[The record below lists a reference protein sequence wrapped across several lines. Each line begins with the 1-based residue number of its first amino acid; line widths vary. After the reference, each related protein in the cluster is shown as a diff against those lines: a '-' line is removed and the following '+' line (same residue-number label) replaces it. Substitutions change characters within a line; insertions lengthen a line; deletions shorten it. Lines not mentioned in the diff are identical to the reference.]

1 MRKLLAYFL
10 SAVMISLVILP
21 VEPASSR
28 GSSSSSSSSS
38 GRSSGSSS
46 TSSYSSGKSSG
57 SSSTSSYS
65 SGRSSGSS
73 STGSSSSS
81 KSSSSYSS
89 GKSSGSTSKSSSS
102 SIKSAKPSS
111 GFKSSKPVKIKKHDD
126 DDDDEEQFEE
136 EETSQEEELSE
147 EAAAEEERIKRA
159 ELLIQ
164 IDSGIG
170 PYHLQPNQYYHTT
183 IWGDPTHNGSLYF
196 TVHNN
201 GQLEEVDGSEL
212 NGATVFNIPYNFDPT
227 PFEKEFYLH
236 SLPTNQ
242 IYVTPFQDLETY
254 LFLRPDG
261 TIQWLPQYE
270 ALEKNL
276 PIIEA
281 EEVLLSERTL
291 EMHSNEMA
299 LHNFPKNKVYRKN
312 INKIPRYFLFNNE
325 ENVQLVGKNESKNY
339 EVLEYDQMIDPNS
352 SDLLNEIEEKIQDS
366 GVPTGY
372 IYKVTVNNT
381 PRYFIYSGSR
391 SVGFVKDLSS
401 VQEDYRVRD
410 FEQVVQKIRK
420 DKKEEEKRQSIWK
433 LYLITA
439 GTIMLGIFPLSY
451 WFMNRKRKKKKQPPN
466 KIITKNTKSTR
477 KKKNVEPVK
486 PIKPERT
493 PIQQPLPKKKEI
505 RVEEK
510 KKDDGGLF
518 QQFEA
523 ANKKEQPK
531 SSGSGL
537 FDQFNSSK

>member
-21 VEPASSR
+21 IEPASSR

-65 SGRSSGSS
+65 SGRRSGSS
-73 STGSSSSS
+73 RTGSSSSS
-81 KSSSSYSS
+81 KSSSSTI
-89 GKSSGSTSKSSSS
+89 KSS
-102 SIKSAKPSS
+102 KPSS

-126 DDDDEEQFEE
+126 DDDDEENVEE
-136 EETSQEEELSE
+136 DSSQEEETSE
-147 EAAAEEERIKRA
+147 EAAAEEERIKRS

-170 PYHLQPNQYYHTT
+170 PYHLQPNQYYQTT

-201 GQLEEVDGSEL
+201 GQLEEVDESEI

-242 IYVTPFQDLETY
+242 IYVAPFQYQDIY
-254 LFLRPDG
+254 MFLDPDG
-261 TIQWLPQYE
+261 IIQWLPKYE

-281 EEVLLSERTL
+281 EEVLLSEQTL

-299 LHNFPKNKVYRKN
+299 LYNFPKNKVYRKN

-325 ENVQLVGKNESKNY
+325 ENVQLVGKKESKNY
-339 EVLEYDQMIDPNS
+339 EVLEYDQMIDPTS
-352 SDLLNEIEEKIQDS
+352 PDLLNEIKEKIQDS

-372 IYKVTVNNT
+372 IYQMTVNNT
-381 PRYFIYSGSR
+381 PRNFIYYGSG
-391 SVGFVKDLSS
+391 SVGFVKNLSS
-401 VQEDYRVRD
+401 VKEKYKVRD
-410 FEQVVQKIRK
+410 FEQVVQKMREE
-420 DKKEEEKRQSIWK
+420 KKEEEKRQSIWK

-439 GTIMLGIFPLSY
+439 GSIMLGIFPLSY
-451 WFMNRKRKKKKQPPN
+451 WYMTRKRKKKKQPPS
-466 KIITKNTKSTR
+466 KIMKKNTNHTV
-477 KKKNVEPVK
+477 KKKNV
-486 PIKPERT
+486 KPERT
-493 PIQQPLPKKKEI
+493 PIQQPLPKKREI

-510 KKDDGGLF
+510 KKYDGGLF
-518 QQFEA
+518 QQLEA

-531 SSGSGL
+531 SSGSAL
-537 FDQFNSSK
+537 FDQFNSSNKKQ

>member
-1 MRKLLAYFL
+1 MRNLLAYFL

-73 STGSSSSS
+73 STGSYSSGR
-81 KSSSSYSS
+81 SSYSS

-111 GFKSSKPVKIKKHDD
+111 GFKSTKPVKIKKHDD
-126 DDDDEEQFEE
+126 DDEENVEEDSSQE
-136 EETSQEEELSE
+136 EETSE
-147 EAAAEEERIKRA
+147 EATAEEERIKRG

-170 PYHLQPNQYYHTT
+170 PYHLQPNHFYHTT

-201 GQLEEVDGSEL
+201 GQLEEVDESEI

-227 PFEKEFYLH
+227 PFEKEYYLH
-236 SLPTNQ
+236 SLPTDQ
-242 IYVTPFQDLETY
+242 IYVASFQYQDIY
-254 LFLRPDG
+254 LFLDPDG
-261 TIQWLPQYE
+261 IIHWLPKYE

-281 EEVLLSERTL
+281 KEVLLSEQTL
-291 EMHSNEMA
+291 EMHSNEMS
-299 LHNFPKNKVYRKN
+299 LHNFPKNKVYRKS

-325 ENVQLVGKNESKNY
+325 ENIQLVGKKESKNY
-339 EVLEYDQMIDPNS
+339 EVLEYDQMIDPTS
-352 SDLLNEIEEKIQDS
+352 PDLMGEINEKIQDS

-372 IYKVTVNNT
+372 IYQMTVNNA

-401 VQEDYRVRD
+401 VKENYQVRD
-410 FEQVVQKIRK
+410 FEQVVQKMREE
-420 DKKEEEKRQSIWK
+420 KKEEEKRKSIWT
-433 LYLITA
+433 LYFITA

-451 WFMNRKRKKKKQPPN
+451 WFMSRKRKKKKQPPN

-477 KKKNVEPVK
+477 KKKNV
-486 PIKPERT
+486 KPERT
-493 PIQQPLPKKKEI
+493 PIQQSPPKKREI

-510 KKDDGGLF
+510 KKYGGGLF

-523 ANKKEQPK
+523 VDKKEQPK

-537 FDQFNSSK
+537 FDQYNSSNSNQ

>member
-1 MRKLLAYFL
+1 MRKLLAYLL
-10 SAVMISLVILP
+10 SVVMISLVILP

-65 SGRSSGSS
+65 SGRSS
-73 STGSSSSS
+73 
-81 KSSSSYSS
+81 YSS
-89 GKSSGSTSKSSSS
+89 GKSSGSSSKSSSS
-102 SIKSAKPSS
+102 TIKSAKPSS

-126 DDDDEEQFEE
+126 DDDDEENVEE
-136 EETSQEEELSE
+136 EASQEEETTE
-147 EAAAEEERIKRA
+147 EAVAEEERIKRN

-164 IDSGIG
+164 IDGGIG
-170 PYHLQPNQYYHTT
+170 PYHLQPNQFYHTT
-183 IWGDPTHNGSLYF
+183 IWGDPTYNGSLYF

-201 GQLEEVDGSEL
+201 GQLEEVDETEL
-212 NGATVFNIPYNFDPT
+212 GGATVFNIPYNFDPT
-227 PFEKEFYLH
+227 PFEKEYYLH

-242 IYVTPFQDLETY
+242 IYLTSFQYQDIY
-254 LFLRPDG
+254 LFLRSDG
-261 TIQWLPQYE
+261 TIQWLPKYE

-276 PIIEA
+276 PIIDA
-281 EEVLLSERTL
+281 EEVLLSEQTL

-312 INKIPRYFLFNNE
+312 INRIPRYFLFNNE

-339 EVLEYDQMIDPNS
+339 EVLEYDQMIDPTS
-352 SDLLNEIEEKIQDS
+352 PDLLGEIKEKIHDS

-372 IYKVTVNNT
+372 IYQMTVNNA
-381 PRYFIYSGSR
+381 PRNFIYYGSG
-391 SVGFVKDLSS
+391 SVGFVKNLSS
-401 VQEDYRVRD
+401 VKENYKVRD
-410 FEQVVQKIRK
+410 FEQVVQKMREE
-420 DKKEEEKRQSIWK
+420 KKEEEKRQSIWK

-451 WFMNRKRKKKKQPPN
+451 WFMNRKRKKKKQAPN
-466 KIITKNTKSTR
+466 EIITKNTKSTR
-477 KKKNVEPVK
+477 KKKNVVPV
-486 PIKPERT
+486 KPERT

-510 KKDDGGLF
+510 KKYDGGLF

>member
-10 SAVMISLVILP
+10 TAVMISLVILP

-38 GRSSGSSS
+38 GRSSGSS
-46 TSSYSSGKSSG
+46 GKSSG
-57 SSSTSSYS
+57 SSGTSSYS
-65 SGRSSGSS
+65 SGR
-73 STGSSSSS
+73 
-81 KSSSSYSS
+81 SSYSS

-102 SIKSAKPSS
+102 TIKSAKPSS

-126 DDDDEEQFEE
+126 DDDDEENVE
-136 EETSQEEELSE
+136 EETSQEEETSE
-147 EAAAEEERIKRA
+147 EAAAEEERIKRS

-170 PYHLQPNQYYHTT
+170 PYHLQPNQYYQTT

-201 GQLEEVDGSEL
+201 GQLEEVDESEI
-212 NGATVFNIPYNFDPT
+212 NGTTVFNIPYNFDPT
-227 PFEKEFYLH
+227 PFEKEYYLH

-242 IYVTPFQDLETY
+242 IYLASFQYQDIY
-254 LFLRPDG
+254 LFLDPDG
-261 TIQWLPQYE
+261 IIHWLPKYE

-281 EEVLLSERTL
+281 KEVLLSEQTL

-312 INKIPRYFLFNNE
+312 INRIPRYFLFNNE
-325 ENVQLVGKNESKNY
+325 ENIQLVGKNESKNY
-339 EVLEYDQMIDPNS
+339 EVLEYDQMIDPTS
-352 SDLLNEIEEKIQDS
+352 PDLLGEIKEKIQDS

-372 IYKVTVNNT
+372 IYQMTVNNAQ
-381 PRYFIYSGSR
+381 RNFIYYGSG
-391 SVGFVKDLSS
+391 SVGFVKNLSS
-401 VQEDYRVRD
+401 VKENYKVRD
-410 FEQVVQKIRK
+410 FEQVVQKMREE
-420 DKKEEEKRQSIWK
+420 KKEEEKRKSIWT
-433 LYLITA
+433 LYFITA

-451 WFMNRKRKKKKQPPN
+451 WFMSRKRKKKKQPPS
-466 KIITKNTKSTR
+466 KIIRKNTTSTR
-477 KKKNVEPVK
+477 KKKNV
-486 PIKPERT
+486 KPERT
-493 PIQQPLPKKKEI
+493 PIQQSPPKKREI

-510 KKDDGGLF
+510 KQYGGGLF

-523 ANKKEQPK
+523 VDKKEQPK

-537 FDQFNSSK
+537 FDQINSSNRNQ